1 MAVFGEPSI
10 KQSMKATINVNGH
23 HFYLRGKRTLKEG
36 WVRYYKPYLRTEEV
50 LLPPIKEGEP
60 VQLTKVAREDKF
72 TKPLARYNPSSLLKR
87 MEQEGIGTKAT
98 RADTIET
105 LYKRRYIIGEQI
117 EVTDLGLNVT
127 EVLHQYAESV
137 ISVKLT
143 RDLEEKM
150 ERIQSNN
157 EKHEK
162 VIDETVNRLKPVLAE
177 MKKQEMKI
185 GETLSD
191 ALKRASIQERIIGE
205 CPNCHT
211 GKLMMIYS
219 KRTKK
224 RFIGCTNYF
233 ANTCKTSFPL
243 PQQGLVKPTGRKCRS
258 CGWPVLF
265 VHQRGRRPWNLCFNP
280 ACPKNEARRKTLEMQ
295 NLQQTSSDTS
305 S

>member
-1 MAVFGEPSI
+1 MAVFGEPAI

-23 HFYLRGKRTLKEG
+23 HFYLRGKRTLKQG
-36 WVRYYKPYLRTEEV
+36 WIKHYKPYSRTEEV
-50 LLPPIKEGEP
+50 LLPPIKEGEL

-72 TKPLARYNPSSLLKR
+72 TKPLPRYNPSSLLKR
-87 MEQEGIGTKAT
+87 MEKEGIGTKAT

-162 VIDETVNRLKPVLAE
+162 VIDETVNRLKPVLNE
-177 MKKQEMKI
+177 LKRQEAAI
-185 GETLSD
+185 GETLSN
-191 ALKRASIQERIIGE
+191 ALKQTRMQERIIGE
-205 CPNCHT
+205 CPDCHT
-211 GKLMMIYS
+211 GKLIILYS
-219 KRTKK
+219 RRTRK

-233 ANTCKTSFPL
+233 ASTCNTSFPL
-243 PQQGLVKPTGRKCRS
+243 PQQGIVKSTGRKCRS

-280 ACPKNEARRKTLEMQ
+280 ACPKNEARRKMLEMQ